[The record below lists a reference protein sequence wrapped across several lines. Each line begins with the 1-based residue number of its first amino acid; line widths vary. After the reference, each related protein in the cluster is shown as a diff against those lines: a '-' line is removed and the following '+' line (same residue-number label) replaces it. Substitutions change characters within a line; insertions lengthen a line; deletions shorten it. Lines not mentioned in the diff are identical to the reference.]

1 MAVRKKDRVFLPGE
15 LHAVTVRGVD
25 HDDEEV
31 TLFFERAD
39 GTSGM
44 MNFSSDAF
52 NLLAP
57 LHTTGSGDPRVS
69 LAGLWG
75 YWIKRVTADIR
86 QTTLA
91 TTPLHA
97 YAHQD
102 EAVFEVMLP
111 QPTLRFLLADEP
123 GTGKTIMTGMYIVEM
138 RRLGLL
144 RRVLLVVPAH
154 LVSKWERDL
163 QRFLG

>member
-25 HDDEEV
+25 QDDEEV

-44 MNFSSDAF
+44 MNLSSDAF
-52 NLLAP
+52 NLLTP
-57 LHTTGSGDPRVS
+57 LHATGSGDPRVA

-97 YAHQD
+97 YAQKARAD
-102 EAVFEVMLP
+102 FLYILP
-111 QPTLRFLLADEP
+111 QPT
-123 GTGKTIMTGMYIVEM
+123 MT
-138 RRLGLL
+138 
-144 RRVLLVVPAH
+144 
-154 LVSKWERDL
+154 
-163 QRFLG
+163 